1 MTTTEP
7 GPPDG
12 SGNPVVPPAA
22 DPSSG
27 VPPVAGAPAVDPEVP
42 EDWAPVVRRNRSR
55 SSGSSTAPSAP
66 SARTTPSR
74 RRLTFLQAGLAVLFV
89 LLLVG
94 LGVVGYRASLKITG
108 GGSTVTDPKAP
119 GYVAEVQP
127 TPVDLVAVESAK
139 DRLASALIVVGGAD
153 GKGGTVI
160 PIPPSLVLPA
170 YDGAAPITAGEAY
183 TQGGIS
189 SLRERLG
196 PAVTFGFTSAST
208 VTAEQLGRLVQLT
221 GPLKVQ
227 NADNLLEPVNRLD
240 PNYRPAAGGDGTG
253 TVKYRSGSL
262 TLDGPQLAEYLGFT
276 GEGETVVN
284 QALRQQAAVTALLT
298 GLKGKDLT
306 GVADAAS
313 GQDASA
319 GSVLADLVSG
329 DVRFDQLPVRE
340 QTVPGTLFKESVP
353 DDQQL
358 PGFVSRTIPAPIA
371 AFPGQRART
380 RLLNGTTDAAAATPL
395 TPDIVAAGGTVVLL
409 GNAESFDVA
418 TSRVEYTA
426 PAAAP
431 AAQAIAAKLGLTAT
445 KVKGADAGVD
455 VTVVVGRD
463 RLG

>member
-1 MTTTEP
+1 MTTTDP
-7 GPPDG
+7 GRPDG
-12 SGNPVVPPAA
+12 PGTPDAP
-22 DPSSG
+22 
-27 VPPVAGAPAVDPEVP
+27 PPVGAPGEPPVP
-42 EDWAPVVRRNRSR
+42 GEDWAPVVRRNRST
-55 SSGSSTAPSAP
+55 GSSRAPA
-66 SARTTPSR
+66 ARTTPSR
-74 RRLTFLQAGLAVLFV
+74 RRVTMLQGGAAVLFV
-89 LLLVG
+89 VLLAG

-127 TPVDLVAVESAK
+127 TPVDLVAVESAQGE
-139 DRLASALIVVGGAD
+139 LASALIVVGGNG

-160 PIPPSLVLPA
+160 PVPNSLVLPA
-170 YDGAAPITAGEAY
+170 FDGATPTTAGEAY
-183 TQGGIS
+183 AQGGIS

-208 VTAEQLGRLVQLT
+208 LSGEQLAELVQLG

-227 NADNLLEPVNRLD
+227 NTDNLLEPVNRLD
-240 PNYRPAAGGDGTG
+240 PSYRPTPGGDGTG
-253 TVKYRSGSL
+253 TVRYRSGQL
-262 TLDGPQLAEYLGFT
+262 TLDGAQLSDYLRFT

-284 QALRQQAAVTALLT
+284 QALRQQAALTALFEA
-298 GLKGKDLT
+298 LKGKDLS
-306 GVADAAS
+306 GVAEAET
-313 GQDASA
+313 GQDTSA
-319 GSVLADLVSG
+319 GAVLSDLLAG
-329 DVRFDQLPVRE
+329 DVRMDQLPVRE

-380 RLLNGTTDAAAATPL
+380 RLLNGTTDAAATAPV

-426 PAAAP
+426 KAAAP

-445 KVKGADAGVD
+445 EVKGADAGVD